1 MAIWK
6 QVAIFFSADETWLEN
21 ILGVYNWLLAPINL
35 RSSLLKQPAIDT

>member
-21 ILGVYNWLLAPINL
+21 ILGEY
-35 RSSLLKQPAIDT
+35 D